1 MYLSGLPDAV
11 ADLSDFIE
19 RGVGAERE
27 VGSGHVVTDG
37 GGDYHQWEAEL
48 GELAAG
54 LVKL

>member
-37 GGDYHQWEAEL
+37 GGDYHQWQAEL
-48 GELAAG
+48 WELAAG